1 MATVPITSDLEVRLE
16 EERRRIGDTLDEI
29 RSVLRRDMNVRRQM
43 ARHITPTLVVCA
55 VVGIVIGRLVRSI
68 VS

>member
-43 ARHITPTLVVCA
+43 ARHITATLVVCA